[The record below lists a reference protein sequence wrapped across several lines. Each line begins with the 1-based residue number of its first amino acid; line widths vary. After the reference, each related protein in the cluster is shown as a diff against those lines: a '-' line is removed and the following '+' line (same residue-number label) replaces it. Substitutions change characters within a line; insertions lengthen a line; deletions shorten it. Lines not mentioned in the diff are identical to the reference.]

1 VLLSVCVLC
10 IFIVYFPFDLVK
22 MNRFNSSEIIGVV
35 KFASVDEAVQMK
47 EELDNN
53 VIVSNSLAVEIP
65 KHVCSN

>member
-1 VLLSVCVLC
+1 
-10 IFIVYFPFDLVK
+10 
-22 MNRFNSSEIIGVV
+22 MNRFNSSEIIGIV

-65 KHVCSN
+65 KHVCSNYRSFSFC